1 MHWVAVHGRECC
13 GDGTVGKVA
22 AAQLA
27 ERAADDRLDGEFGP
41 GLERAA
47 PRHQALAAAHRQQP
61 HHRPV
66 QHIAAALILLVVPV
80 VIDNQ

>member
-1 MHWVAVHGRECC
+1 MHWVAVHGREGCC
-13 GDGTVGKVA
+13 DGTVGKVA

-27 ERAADDRLDGEFGP
+27 ERAADDRLDGNFGP
-41 GLERAA
+41 GLQRAA
-47 PRHQALAAAHRQQP
+47 QGHQALAAARRQQS